1 MGTRKGALAVN
12 KQYVKSGLGLVFQ
25 SPFADKKAPTFFE
38 AGASYA
44 LHPGHLRVLPSRGPA
59 PMLQATWITTL
70 YETM

>member
-44 LHPGHLRVLPSRGPA
+44 LSPRTPKGA
-59 PMLQATWITTL
+59 PLKGTSTDVASNMDNNTL
-70 YETM
+70 